1 MGGNVVVGSFM
12 LGMIVGGAAVWF
24 WGEQM
29 REYVD
34 DKTWA
39 MRARAAEG
47 LGAAADTLQS
57 ARETVEGGVSGA
69 SPGPGGRETAA

>member
-1 MGGNVVVGSFM
+1 VIGSFV
-12 LGMIVGGAAVWF
+12 LGMMVGGAAVWF

-39 MRARAAEG
+39 IRARAAEG
-47 LGAAADTLQS
+47 LGAAADTLHS
-57 ARETVEGGVSGA
+57 AKETIEGGFSGA

>member
-1 MGGNVVVGSFM
+1 MIGSFV
-12 LGMIVGGAAVWF
+12 LGMMVGGAAVWL

-39 MRARAAEG
+39 IRARAAEG
-47 LGAAADTLQS
+47 LGAAADTLHS
-57 ARETVEGGVSGA
+57 AKETIEDGFSGA
-69 SPGPGGRETAA
+69 PPGVGGRETAA

>member
-1 MGGNVVVGSFM
+1 MVGSFM
-12 LGMIVGGAAVWF
+12 LGVIVGGAAVWL

-39 MRARAAEG
+39 VRARAAEG
-47 LGAAADTLQS
+47 LGAAADTLKS
-57 ARETVEGGVSGA
+57 AKATIEGGLTGTP
-69 SPGPGGRETAA
+69 PGPGGRETAA